1 MMGYDMSAMWGW
13 GAAMMIL
20 MPLAWIALIGAGVW
34 LIARLIQPPQA
45 PRTLTHERSAVRIL
59 EDRLA
64 RGEIDI
70 EEFRAR
76 RAALAE

>member
-1 MMGYDMSAMWGW
+1 MGHDMSGMWGW
-13 GAAMMIL
+13 GAAMMVL
-20 MPLAWIALIGAGVW
+20 MPLVWIALIGAGVW

-45 PRTLTHERSAVRIL
+45 ARTPGAERSALRIL